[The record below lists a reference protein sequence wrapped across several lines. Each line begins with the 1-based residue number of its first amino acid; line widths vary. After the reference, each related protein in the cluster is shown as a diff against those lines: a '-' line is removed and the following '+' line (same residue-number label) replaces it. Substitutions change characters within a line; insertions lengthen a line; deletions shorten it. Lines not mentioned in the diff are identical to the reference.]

1 MPHHLLWSAEQNYLM
16 VLQQKVFHSQHTN
29 LEAILTLV
37 KLRSETFQLIHRV
50 IFALLNFA
58 GSPISRAIL
67 ILSCWQE
74 LEQEMIMSTK
84 NIWLW
89 AQRRIGIIKISSNT
103 EQTDLI
109 KNIFS
114 ILGTKKNLS
123 KMRIKVWDQSNKFT
137 LLQSFL
143 NCLNY
148 LINKI
153 ILKQQLPTDET
164 QSCDRNLEIC

>member
-123 KMRIKVWDQSNKFT
+123 EMRIKVWDQSI
-137 LLQSFL
+137 LHSWSHLQIHSSV
-143 NCLNY
+143 
-148 LINKI
+148 
-153 ILKQQLPTDET
+153 ILKSPKLFNKQNHSKTTVTNRWNTELW
-164 QSCDRNLEIC
+164 

>member
-16 VLQQKVFHSQHTN
+16 VLQQKIFHSQHTN

-37 KLRSETFQLIHRV
+37 KLLSETFQLIHRV

-103 EQTDLI
+103 EQTDLLDQ
-109 KNIFS
+109 KYIFYFGNKEEFEQNENKSLRS
-114 ILGTKKNLS
+114 INS
-123 KMRIKVWDQSNKFT
+123 SQ
-137 LLQSFL
+137 
-143 NCLNY
+143 
-148 LINKI
+148 
-153 ILKQQLPTDET
+153 LKPLTNALF
-164 QSCDRNLEIC
+164 SHSEIA